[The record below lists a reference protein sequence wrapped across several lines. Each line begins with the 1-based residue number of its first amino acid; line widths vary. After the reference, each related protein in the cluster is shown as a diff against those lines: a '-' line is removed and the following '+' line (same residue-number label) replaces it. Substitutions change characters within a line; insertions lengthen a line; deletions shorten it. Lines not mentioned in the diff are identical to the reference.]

1 MDAVPRTGTLSE
13 TRGFMKVVIEAHS
26 DRILGFAAFGPEAC
40 ELISYVQIAMLLKQ
54 PYTLLRDAVFIH
66 PTMMTLGLGPLFARV
81 PKRRDA
87 AIEETRVRGNISP

>member
-1 MDAVPRTGTLSE
+1 
-13 TRGFMKVVIEAHS
+13 MKVVIEAHS

-54 PYTLLRDAVFIH
+54 PYTLLRDAVFAH
-66 PTMMTLGLGPLFARV
+66 LTMTQGLGPLFARV